1 MLKKLLIGMVF
12 IFAVSTISYSQE
24 KFTVSGEAK
33 FPKKAAAQPQQ
44 LDIMEQ
50 LAQALN
56 LNEAGIQ
63 SALSPKYA
71 GKYDLYTLRDHGAE
85 FRTAAARG
93 GYNVGMG
100 GWILFKNEE
109 ELNKYLASPIA
120 QQAIGEFSAL
130 QLPQVQTYG
139 LSDEQRIYR
148 AMNALSPEAR
158 ESIIKNGKL
167 NDERFVRAL
176 YRIGNNN
183 PKVLAGL
190 ANKPVNSQINFVE
203 QYQP

>member
-1 MLKKLLIGMVF
+1 MLKKLMIGMVF

-33 FPKKAAAQPQQ
+33 FPEKAAVQPQQ

-63 SALSPKYA
+63 SALNPKYE
-71 GKYDLYTLRDHGAE
+71 GKYNLYTLRDHGTE

-93 GYNVGMG
+93 GYNVDMG
-100 GWILFKNEE
+100 GRIFFKNEE

-120 QQAIGEFSAL
+120 QKAIGEFSGL
-130 QLPQVQTYG
+130 QLPQVQTSG

-176 YRIGNNN
+176 YRLGNNN
-183 PKVLAGL
+183 PTVLAGL